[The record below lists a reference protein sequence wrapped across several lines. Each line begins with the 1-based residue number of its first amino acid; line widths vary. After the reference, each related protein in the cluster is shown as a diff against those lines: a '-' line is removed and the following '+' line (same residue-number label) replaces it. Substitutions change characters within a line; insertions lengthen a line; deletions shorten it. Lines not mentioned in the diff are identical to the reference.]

1 MSDNLNQA
9 NLAIQKA
16 LETTAPE
23 KCDKCGSIY
32 FKDVVVLK
40 SISGLISPTG
50 EAMTIPINVFI
61 CDKCGE
67 MAPSLKND
75 EKLKKVLNL
84 NNVLIN

>member
-1 MSDNLNQA
+1 MNDNLNQA

-23 KCDKCGSIY
+23 KCEKCGSIY

-40 SISGLISPTG
+40 TINKLMSPTG
-50 EAMTIPINVFI
+50 EDMTVPISLFV

-67 MAPSLKND
+67 LAPSLKND

>member
-1 MSDNLNQA
+1 MNDKLNQV
-9 NLAIQKA
+9 NLAIQKT
-16 LETTAPE
+16 LETTPPE

-32 FKDVVVLK
+32 FKEVVVLK

-50 EAMTIPINVFI
+50 EPMTIPINVFV

-84 NNVLIN
+84 NNVVIN